1 LAIKVSQLANS
12 SSSSSSSRFLLV
24 FHVLHFPRALF
35 TCHWNAGASRSSVY
49 CYGNI
54 VKIYHALVVGKT
66 TTPRPQKQQKF
77 HKRHTTKKIQNTIK
91 HSNNNNHTQEQQKKD
106 E

>member
-77 HKRHTTKKIQNTIK
+77 QETHNQKNTQKTIK
-91 HSNNNNHTQEQQKKD
+91 QSNNNNHTQEQQKND